1 VSAEA
6 FGEGGQ
12 LLKSS
17 GREGRVMKDYLA
29 LARNN
34 PPLAAAAII
43 AVVGALTICG
53 FYFFQYVMLLA
64 PCPLCLEQ
72 RYAFY
77 VCVPLALLL
86 WLGANHGASSKVLIV
101 GFLVIAVFMLWNTGL
116 SAYHAGV
123 EWKFWPGPNDCSGPI
138 DKFGSV
144 RDMLNQL
151 QRISLVRCDE
161 VTWSFL
167 GLSLAGWDV
176 LVSLSLAAVAAW
188 GVRGTRMR
196 QQG

>member
-1 VSAEA
+1 
-6 FGEGGQ
+6 
-12 LLKSS
+12 
-17 GREGRVMKDYLA
+17 MKDYLA

-86 WLGANHGASSKVLIV
+86 WLGANHGASSKVLIA

-144 RDMLNQL
+144 RDLLNQL

-188 GVRGTRMR
+188 GVRGTRVR